1 MEVEV
6 SGEILRHDAFV
17 DWGKDGDW
25 WSVPHEF
32 LELAVVWDVH
42 RFYNYRGG
50 GGGECCYSQRLSQ
63 NRWESLHFP
72 LLGGHLVEG
81 LCFWL

>member
-1 MEVEV
+1 MEVEISSEV
-6 SGEILRHDAFV
+6 LRYDAFV
-17 DWGKDGDW
+17 DWRKDGDW

-42 RFYNYRGG
+42 RFYNYR
-50 GGGECCYSQRLSQ
+50 EVVESVVIVRVLSQ

-81 LCFWL
+81 LGFWL